1 MKRRWRPEAFS
12 AVRTPAEQFEGAE
25 EGGITVGEPSTRE
38 DDLNRQILD
47 VIIAEGKVDPS
58 RITPDATL
66 ESLEVESMDV
76 VLILMAIEEKFGVYV
91 PIDGQ
96 IAEAGN
102 LNRFVEIVADHVR
115 KAHE

>member
-1 MKRRWRPEAFS
+1 
-12 AVRTPAEQFEGAE
+12 
-25 EGGITVGEPSTRE
+25 VGEPSTRE

-76 VLILMAIEEKFGVYV
+76 VLILMAIEEKFDVYV

-96 IAEAGN
+96 IAEAEN
-102 LNRFVEIVADHVR
+102 LNRFVEIVADQVR
-115 KAHE
+115 KAHG